1 MGNWSYRI
9 REIWQLHKREI
20 KKYGLCAWAL
30 IIGIWTRTYALAW
43 VGLGA
48 AIIMYAYDRWGR
60 PWAERGRII
69 MGGKKTDKDAS

>member
-1 MGNWSYRI
+1 VI
-9 REIWQLHKREI
+9 A
-20 KKYGLCAWAL
+20 GLTS
-30 IIGIWTRTYALAW
+30 GRYVLAW

-48 AIIMYAYDRWGR
+48 AVAMYCFERWLK